1 MYSNL
6 ISYLD
11 PDWQELLKDELDS
24 LNFAKII
31 SFLNSQNTTIYPPKE
46 LIFNAFNLCKPSDL
60 KVIIIGQDPYHNAG
74 EAMGLAF
81 SVPSDIKIPP
91 SLKNIF
97 KEICDDL
104 EVDLNGDLINYNC
117 NIYKGLV
124 KNQYFNHNMQL
135 AKAKRGF
142 TCGDLTSWAN
152 QGVLLLNTALTVEQ
166 NRPASHSKIG
176 WQIFTAGVIRVINA
190 KFDHCVFML
199 WGNHA
204 KNLASLI
211 DSNRHMILKAAHPSP
226 LARGAFFG
234 SRHFSQCNAYLLA
247 HGKALIDWLSSK

>member
-11 PDWQELLKDELDS
+11 PEWQELLKDELNS
-24 LNFAKII
+24 QNFANII
-31 SFLNSQNTTIYPPKE
+31 KFLNSQTAVIYPPKE

-81 SVPSDIKIPP
+81 STPNNIKIPP

-97 KEICDDL
+97 KELFDDL
-104 EVDLNGDLINYNC
+104 DCDI
-117 NIYKGLV
+117 
-124 KNQYFNHNMQL
+124 
-135 AKAKRGF
+135 F
-142 TCGDLTSWAN
+142 TSRSSDLTSWAN

-204 KNLASLI
+204 KALSPLI
-211 DSNRHMILKAAHPSP
+211 DPNSHLILQAAHPSP

-234 SRHFSQCNAYLLA
+234 SRHFSKCNEYLLT
-247 HGKALIDWLSSK
+247 HGKALIDWLS

>member
-11 PDWQELLKDELDS
+11 PEWQELLKDELNS
-24 LNFAKII
+24 LNFTRIV
-31 SFLNSQNTTIYPPKE
+31 SFLNSQNSTIYPPKE
-46 LIFNAFNLCKPSDL
+46 LIFNAFNLCKPSNL

-81 SVPSDIKIPP
+81 SVPNNIKTPP

-97 KEICDDL
+97 KELFDDL
-104 EVDLNGDLINYNC
+104 DCDI
-117 NIYKGLV
+117 
-124 KNQYFNHNMQL
+124 
-135 AKAKRGF
+135 F
-142 TCGDLTSWAN
+142 TSRSSNLTSWAN

-176 WQIFTAGVIRVINA
+176 WQIFTAGVIRTINA

-204 KNLASLI
+204 KNLAPLI
-211 DSNRHMILKAAHPSP
+211 DPKHHMILKAAHPSP

-247 HGKALIDWLSSK
+247 HGKSQINWLS

>member
-11 PDWQELLKDELDS
+11 PEWQELLKDELNS
-24 LNFAKII
+24 QNFANII
-31 SFLNSQNTTIYPPKE
+31 KFLNSQTAVIYPPKE

-81 SVPSDIKIPP
+81 STPNNIKTPP

-97 KEICDDL
+97 KELFDDL
-104 EVDLNGDLINYNC
+104 DCDI
-117 NIYKGLV
+117 
-124 KNQYFNHNMQL
+124 
-135 AKAKRGF
+135 F
-142 TCGDLTSWAN
+142 TSRSSDLTSWAN

-211 DSNRHMILKAAHPSP
+211 DSNRHMILTAAHPSP

-234 SRHFSQCNAYLLA
+234 SRHFSQCNVYLLT
-247 HGKALIDWLSSK
+247 HGKTLIDWLS

>member
-1 MYSNL
+1 MYSTL

-11 PDWQELLKDELDS
+11 PEWQELLKDELNS
-24 LNFAKII
+24 QNFANII
-31 SFLNSQNTTIYPPKE
+31 KFLNSQTAVIYPSKD
-46 LIFNAFNLCKPSDL
+46 LIFNAFNLCKIENL
-60 KVIIIGQDPYHNAG
+60 KVIIVAQDPYHNPQ

-81 SVPSDIKIPP
+81 SVPQGVRIPP

-97 KEICDDL
+97 KELIDD
-104 EVDLNGDLINYNC
+104 INSD
-117 NIYKGLV
+117 I
-124 KNQYFNHNMQL
+124 
-135 AKAKRGF
+135 F
-142 TCGDLTSWAN
+142 TSRSSDLTSWAN

-234 SRHFSQCNAYLLA
+234 SRHFSQCNAYLLS
-247 HGKALIDWLSSK
+247 HGKALIDWLS

>member
-11 PDWQELLKDELDS
+11 PEWQELLKDELNS

-81 SVPSDIKIPP
+81 SVPSDVKTPP

-97 KEICDDL
+97 KELFDDL
-104 EVDLNGDLINYNC
+104 DCDI
-117 NIYKGLV
+117 
-124 KNQYFNHNMQL
+124 
-135 AKAKRGF
+135 F
-142 TCGDLTSWAN
+142 TNRSSDLTSWAN

-204 KNLASLI
+204 KNFASLI
-211 DSNRHMILKAAHPSP
+211 DSNRHMILKTAHPSP

-247 HGKALIDWLSSK
+247 HGKALIDWLS

>member
-11 PDWQELLKDELDS
+11 PDWQELLKDELNS

-81 SVPSDIKIPP
+81 STPNNIKTPP

-97 KEICDDL
+97 KELFDDL
-104 EVDLNGDLINYNC
+104 DCDI
-117 NIYKGLV
+117 
-124 KNQYFNHNMQL
+124 
-135 AKAKRGF
+135 F
-142 TCGDLTSWAN
+142 TSRSSDLTSWAN

-176 WQIFTAGVIRVINA
+176 WQIFTAGVIRTINA
-190 KFDHCVFML
+190 KFNHCVFML

-211 DSNRHMILKAAHPSP
+211 DSNRHMILEAAHPSP

-234 SRHFSQCNAYLLA
+234 SRHFSQCNAYLLS
-247 HGKALIDWLSSK
+247 HDKAKINWLS

>member
-11 PDWQELLKDELDS
+11 PEWQELLKDEL
-24 LNFAKII
+24 
-31 SFLNSQNTTIYPPKE
+31 NSQNFANIIKFLKSQTATIYPPKE

-81 SVPSDIKIPP
+81 STPNNIKTPP

-97 KEICDDL
+97 KELFDDL
-104 EVDLNGDLINYNC
+104 DCDI
-117 NIYKGLV
+117 
-124 KNQYFNHNMQL
+124 
-135 AKAKRGF
+135 F
-142 TCGDLTSWAN
+142 TSRSSDLTSWAN

-204 KNLASLI
+204 KALSPLI
-211 DSNRHMILKAAHPSP
+211 DPNSHLILQAAHPSP

-234 SRHFSQCNAYLLA
+234 SRHFSKCNEYLLT
-247 HGKALIDWLSSK
+247 HGKALIDWLS

>member
-11 PDWQELLKDELDS
+11 PEWQELLKDELNS

-31 SFLNSQNTTIYPPKE
+31 SFLNSQTATIYPPKE

-81 SVPSDIKIPP
+81 STPNNIKTPP

-97 KEICDDL
+97 KELFDDL
-104 EVDLNGDLINYNC
+104 DCDILTG
-117 NIYKGLV
+117 
-124 KNQYFNHNMQL
+124 
-135 AKAKRGF
+135 RSS
-142 TCGDLTSWAN
+142 DLTSWAN

-176 WQIFTAGVIRVINA
+176 WQIFTAGVIRTINA

-204 KNLASLI
+204 KALSSLI
-211 DSNRHMILKAAHPSP
+211 NPASHLVLEAAHPSP

-234 SRHFSQCNAYLLA
+234 SRHFSQCNAYLLS
-247 HGKALIDWLSSK
+247 HGKALIDWLS